1 MFQAKACFRQICFIK
16 TVSLMVFHCQNFLV
30 DVSRII
36 FGYVP
41 FLADEGPSVVV
52 PTSSG
57 RPIVPIFP
65 TEEAPSASKEENTTD
80 DNNPDGNCK

>member
-1 MFQAKACFRQICFIK
+1 MFKANTFCQMVLS
-16 TVSLMVFHCQNFLV
+16 TVFHRENFLV

-36 FGYVP
+36 FSYFS

-57 RPIVPIFP
+57 RPVVPIFP
-65 TEEAPSASKEENTTD
+65 TEEAPTAPEEENSTD
-80 DNNPDGNCK
+80 DNNSDGNCE